1 MFDIKEELKKL
12 PKDPGVY
19 LMKDKDDNIIYVG
32 KAVNLKNRVSSYFRK
47 TNKTDRILKM
57 VSQIDHFEYIVVSNE
72 AEALILECNLIKKNR
87 PKYNVLLKDDK
98 TYPYIKIDV
107 KSDYPNVII
116 TRRLLNDGAKYFGP
130 YANPGAAKEMVNFI
144 KEKYKIRQCRNFKSN
159 TRACLN
165 FHIKRCLA
173 PCIGNI
179 SKEDYREQIDEI
191 IDLLEGKTD
200 KIIKDLKN
208 QMKEASENLDFENA
222 AYIRDRMLAIET
234 ASQKQKVSN
243 ISENNI
249 DVIGMAKSE
258 LEVCIEIFFVRG
270 SKMIGREHYFFDN
283 LGDMDDG
290 EIISGFIKQYY
301 MDNLNIPNK
310 IMVSRELEDEEAL
323 EEWLGGKT
331 THKVTIHSPKKGT
344 KLRFVEMADKN
355 SKVTLENKEKT
366 IESILVELKDKLQ
379 MDKLPRKIET
389 YDISN
394 ISGEFMVAAMCVMED
409 GAIKKNLS
417 RRFKIKTVI
426 GQDDPRS
433 MEEVIT
439 RRLKHSIENPDDKG
453 FGKLPD
459 AIFADGGITQIR
471 AVRRAVDKYGVDIKI
486 FGMVK
491 NDKHQTRALMDENR
505 NEVEISE
512 RLFNLITL
520 FQDTVHDTAISY
532 HRKLRDK
539 ALTSSELDEIDGI
552 GEAKKRKLLRVFG
565 GVEKIRVADV
575 EELVKVKGISREL
588 AEKIKEKLFDK

>member
-179 SKEDYREQIDEI
+179 SKEDYRKQIDEI

-539 ALTSSELDEIDGI
+539 ALTSSELDEIEGI
-552 GEAKKRKLLRVFG
+552 GEAKKKELLSVFG
-565 GVEKIRVADV
+565 SVEKIRVADV

-588 AEKIKEKLFDK
+588 ANNIKDNLR

>member
-179 SKEDYREQIDEI
+179 SKEDYRKQIDEI

-200 KIIKDLKN
+200 KIIKDLKK

-323 EEWLGGKT
+323 EEWLGSKT

-366 IESILVELKDKLQ
+366 QNSILVELKDKLQ
-379 MDKLPRKIET
+379 MDRLPRKIET

-439 RRLKHSIENPDDKG
+439 RRLKHSIDNPEDKG

-491 NDKHQTRALMDENR
+491 NDKHQTRALMDEDR

-539 ALTSSELDEIDGI
+539 ALTSSELDEIEGI
-552 GEAKKRKLLRVFG
+552 GEAKKKELLRVFG
-565 GVEKIRVADV
+565 SVEKIKCADV
-575 EELVKVKGISREL
+575 EEIMKVKGISKEL
-588 AEKIKEKLFDK
+588 AEKIKYKLNK